1 MIEIAD
7 IKRIALGEN
16 EALWVTL
23 PEQHLPKSILEKQM
37 SDIHERLSMVFLTNR
52 IIITPAGYN
61 FTAITPSLPKEID
74 DHNE

>member
-7 IKRIALGEN
+7 INRIALGEN

-23 PEQHLPKSILEKQM
+23 PDQHLPKSILEKQM
-37 SDIHERLSMVFLTNR
+37 RDVQDRLSMIFLTNR

-61 FTAITPSLPKEID
+61 FTAITLPKEID